1 MDIQKFLFKV
11 AVIIIQTLKFTL
23 FLTPVVLAFRA
34 MKQGNQFELMPDLQ
48 ASVFIAFGLGMA
60 LTVWNALEFENFLL
74 INPAFYLKKHQIE
87 TLELAQNASGEKI
100 LKHVAET
107 LAAKQGWQ
115 LKHSAQNEVK
125 FQVSSARGF
134 KDIVSLSLINQKI
147 TLQSKPL
154 QWFIPIDLG
163 RNYKNILAVMRVIK
177 ETQV

>member
-34 MKQGNQFELMPDLQ
+34 MKQGNQFEMMPDLQ

-60 LTVWNALEFENFLL
+60 LTVWNALEFENFSL
-74 INPAFYLKKHQIE
+74 INPKFYLKNIQKE
-87 TLELAQNASGEKI
+87 TLELAQNAPGEQI
-100 LKHVAET
+100 LKQSAEM
-107 LAAKQGWQ
+107 LSAKQGWQ
-115 LKHSAQNEVK
+115 LKHSAENEVK
-125 FQVSSARGF
+125 FQVNSARGF
-134 KDIVSLSLINQKI
+134 KDMVSLTLNNQTI
-147 TLQSKPL
+147 TLESRPL

-177 ETQV
+177 ETKV